1 MLQKQLIMTPQ
12 EIKSTKEGTWLNLP
26 FPLNVK
32 TKLRKIFLKLVT
44 KTFPKFSIKIRL
56 RLAT

>member
-1 MLQKQLIMTPQ
+1 MTPQ